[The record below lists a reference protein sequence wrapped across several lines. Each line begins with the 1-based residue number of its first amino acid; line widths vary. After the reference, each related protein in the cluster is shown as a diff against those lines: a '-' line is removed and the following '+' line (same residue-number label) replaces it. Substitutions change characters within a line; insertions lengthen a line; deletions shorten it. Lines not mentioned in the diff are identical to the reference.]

1 MKAALK
7 AAGLLKVMLEL
18 LELLFGLLRKSYEY
32 PNYVRNVLKAKL
44 AAYWKKNGAIIQIVK
59 EIFLEYNRILNKLL
73 SD

>member
-32 PNYVRNVLKAKL
+32 PNYVGNVLKAYGL
-44 AAYWKKNGAIIQIVK
+44 LEKKWCNYTDCQRN
-59 EIFLEYNRILNKLL
+59 FSRI
-73 SD
+73 